1 MNYLVILFL
10 TISIASA
17 EGFLQNMTDKY
28 FEQGK
33 YENKKIKQPTSPT
46 KPKVTTPKIKLPK
59 SPDVVQLEKKE
70 SSSSSATSLQNFT
83 DRLFSQG
90 KYKKDDKEEL
100 DKHDNNTT
108 KFQNFVD
115 KLLKQNSYKEK

>member
-1 MNYLVILFL
+1 MNYLVTLFL

-17 EGFLQNMTDKY
+17 EGFLQNIADEY

-33 YENKKIKQPTSPT
+33 YENQEVKQPTSPT
-46 KPKVTTPKIKLPK
+46 KPKIKLPK
-59 SPDVVQLEKKE
+59 SPNVVQAEKKE
-70 SSSSSATSLQNFT
+70 NSSSSVTSLQNFT

-100 DKHDNNTT
+100 NRRDNNTT
-108 KFQNFVD
+108 RFQNFVD